1 MNIFDIIVIGII
13 VACALLGFLRG
24 FVKEFF
30 ALTFLA
36 LSLFLG
42 VRLAPTFA
50 PSLSIVIEQPLLQWA
65 VAFAGIVI
73 TTLLVGGI
81 ITAILNRCLIFG
93 VMGGPNRL
101 LGFAFGSLKGGLLCL
116 LLVWGL
122 KALDVPMQDPIFKE
136 SHMLPKIQQWETW
149 VQERWDLSAPAG
161 LSKELPA
168 LPGMEK
174 KLGLTLTP
182 KEGAAKEV
190 PAKVAPV
197 TKPATTEPAKKA
209 TK

>member
-13 VACALLGFLRG
+13 VSCALLGFLRG

-42 VRLAPTFA
+42 VRLAPTLA
-50 PSLSIVIEQPLLQWA
+50 PSLSIVIEQPLLQWG

-73 TTLLVGGI
+73 ATLLVGGI

-101 LGFAFGSLKGGLLCL
+101 LGFAFGGLKGGLLCL

-136 SHMLPKIQQWETW
+136 SHMLPKIQQCETW
-149 VQERWDLSAPAG
+149 VQERWDLNAPVG
-161 LSKELPA
+161 LGKELPV
-168 LPGMEK
+168 MEK
-174 KLGLTLTP
+174 KLGLTP
-182 KEGAAKEV
+182 KDGAAKEV
-190 PAKVAPV
+190 PAKPTPV
-197 TKPATTEPAKKA
+197 TKPVAEPVKKA